1 MIRSFDWI
9 NDSPGGRIGL
19 TQTLIPAREM
29 HTRKRDLMKTLSFAA
44 LHFGVAFTVAYALTG
59 SVTIAAGIGLIEPL
73 ANTVAFY
80 FHERAWRRLD
90 GREPSRGRVPVPCCG
105 MLKAG

>member
-1 MIRSFDWI
+1 
-9 NDSPGGRIGL
+9 
-19 TQTLIPAREM
+19 
-29 HTRKRDLMKTLSFAA
+29 MKTLSFAV

-59 SVTIAAGIGLIEPL
+59 SVAVATGIGLIEPL

-80 FHERAWRRLD
+80 FHERAWRGLD
-90 GREPSRGRVPVPCCG
+90 GRDPPRGGTPVPCCG